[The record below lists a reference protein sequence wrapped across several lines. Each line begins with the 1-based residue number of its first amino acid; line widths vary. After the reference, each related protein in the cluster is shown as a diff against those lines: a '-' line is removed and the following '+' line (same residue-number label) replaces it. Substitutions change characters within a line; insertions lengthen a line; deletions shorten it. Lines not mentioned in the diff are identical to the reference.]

1 METWGQLGRNH
12 MGSAPARGR
21 HDALF
26 YSNSQIPLVYTS
38 SKSAGRYQLRQPAR
52 GGPPPWRAA
61 RAPASIQSCIRAR
74 RTPSTPTGR
83 AWPCLWRRA
92 TGQLVLQPRRLTL
105 QTLQKKLAFIN
116 QEDQGAC
123 ALALG
128 RGLCD
133 ITRTHLLKVSMRL
146 FDSRFKRRN
155 TQKCRKQIFIRGDSN
170 VPKILFKRKL
180 KCFKIK
186 HAKLKSYLSTCSST
200 IPAGRSLSQR
210 LTEMCCCA
218 GNPTT
223 LCFCFRWGGSR
234 PGQE

>member
-105 QTLQKKLAFIN
+105 QTLQKNVHLSIRKIRERVHSLLGGAFVTSQGLIN
-116 QEDQGAC
+116 SKC
-123 ALALG
+123 
-128 RGLCD
+128 LCD
-133 ITRTHLLKVSMRL
+133 FLIQ
-146 FDSRFKRRN
+146 DSKGEILRNAENRFSSE
-155 TQKCRKQIFIRGDSN
+155 GDSN

-180 KCFKIK
+180 KCFKIR
-186 HAKLKSYLSTCSST
+186 C
-200 IPAGRSLSQR
+200 
-210 LTEMCCCA
+210 
-218 GNPTT
+218 
-223 LCFCFRWGGSR
+223 
-234 PGQE
+234 